1 MEPVDVYILT
11 GYLGAG
17 KTTTLNHLL
26 SSTSLAERKLA
37 LIINEF
43 GSMGVDGKLLA
54 PGNYAKYEINK
65 GSIFCICTKTDFI
78 KVLSDIGDNCR
89 PEAVFIEAT
98 GIAEPGDIESIIN
111 DPYFEGRFRV
121 AANLCIVD
129 AAGFTKAAPF
139 LKPVTSQVRFADGIV
154 VNKTDLAADGDLE
167 KLQSVLADI
176 NPDAQIVFA
185 ENGSVPLEFVDG
197 LNHIA
202 RPIEL
207 IQSAPAK
214 IIACSFKT
222 DGVVIKDKFFECV
235 DQLGEKILRLKG
247 NIDFG
252 QGVVF
257 AEIVYDRYSEKDSC
271 GGLGDA
277 TAFTVIAWDVDK
289 EELKESFQRCW
300 Q

>member
-1 MEPVDVYILT
+1 MKTVDVYILT

-26 SSTSLAERKLA
+26 TGTSLAEKKLA
-37 LIINEF
+37 LVINEF

-65 GSIFCICTKTDFI
+65 GSIFCVCTKTDFI
-78 KVLSDIGDNCR
+78 KVLSDIGDNYC
-89 PEAVFIEAT
+89 PDAVFIEAT

-111 DPYFEGRFRV
+111 DPYFNGRFRV

-129 AAGFTKAAPF
+129 SAGFTKTAPF
-139 LKPVTSQVRFADGIV
+139 LKPVTSQVRFADGVV

-167 KLQSVLADI
+167 KLRSVLADI
-176 NPDAQIVFA
+176 NPDARIVFA
-185 ENGSVPLEFVDG
+185 ENGSITLEFLDG
-197 LNHIA
+197 LNHTA
-202 RPIEL
+202 QPIEL

-222 DGVVIKDKFFECV
+222 DSLVSRDKFFKCINQFG
-235 DQLGEKILRLKG
+235 DKILRLKG

-252 QGVVF
+252 RGLVF
-257 AEIVYDRYSEKDSC
+257 AEIVYDRYTEKDSC
-271 GGLGDA
+271 RELGDT

-289 EELKESFQRCW
+289 QELN
-300 Q
+300 